1 MSEPGADPSAE
12 SAEADERFRAL
23 MEGIRT
29 TLPGAQV
36 LFGFLLAIPFQ
47 TSIASLTDLQQRVY
61 LVAFVSSALSSL
73 MLIAPSVHQRVR
85 VPRTGIARRHMGHVR
100 VAAHIAL
107 AGTVLL
113 FVAVIAAVHLVIDA
127 VFGAQTAVSVVVGI
141 ALLAL
146 WAWFYLPLVS
156 FSRSQDS

>member
-1 MSEPGADPSAE
+1 MTESEPEPTAE
-12 SAEADERFRAL
+12 TTEADERFRAL

-47 TSIASLTDLQQRVY
+47 TSISSLTDVQQRVY

-73 MLIAPSVHQRVR
+73 LLIAPSVHQRVR
-85 VPRTGIARRHMGHVR
+85 VPRTGIARRHMRHVR

-107 AGTVLL
+107 GGTVLL
-113 FVAVIAAVHLVIDA
+113 FVAVTAAVHLVLDA

>member
-1 MSEPGADPSAE
+1 MDDAE
-12 SAEADERFRAL
+12 GVSDADERFRSL

-29 TLPGAQV
+29 TLPGVQV

-47 TSIASLTDLQQRVY
+47 TRITALTTLQQRIY
-61 LVAFVSSALSSL
+61 LVAFVGSALSSL
-73 MLIAPSVHQRVR
+73 LLIAPSVHQRVR
-85 VPRTGIARRHMGHVR
+85 APRTGIARRHMRHVR
-100 VAAHIAL
+100 VAAYVAL

-113 FVAVIAAVHLVIDA
+113 FVAMTAAVHLVVDV
-127 VFGAQTAVSVVVGI
+127 VFGASTAISVVIGV